1 MKGNI
6 KKCFSNLGFSAKL
19 LISASKKY
27 FFLNILAS
35 IISAI
40 LPYLPLL
47 VWRDLLNSL
56 ATYTS
61 AGEILDVI
69 ILLTALY
76 CGVLLLKRVFDL
88 FSQFI
93 SYKYSDSVN
102 YYIDNYIVDKVSTV
116 ELAFYDSGTL
126 NNTLRN
132 VSSRI
137 EPSTNLMIKTV
148 FEFISGIVQF
158 VIALTMISTLNLW
171 MLPIIV
177 LLSIPSIMQS
187 KYSQKNGYEF
197 DKTHSVTERRLE
209 YYKGLFFGSCR
220 QEIRLYHAKD
230 YFTDKY
236 RKDWKE
242 WKTAKIRLSAT
253 NQITWILQYI
263 MLTVIELIAYVFAMA
278 RLVKGKI
285 GIGDVTYY
293 VSVANEVRGS
303 FVNVFYLAVSFLQ
316 SADEVEDIRTFMQM
330 KPTLETSGSKIP
342 SMHPR
347 IEFRNVSF
355 RYPSAETD
363 VLKNCSFVIE
373 SGETLGLVGLNG
385 AGKSTIIKL
394 LCRFYD
400 PTDGQVLIDGIDARE
415 YDIVKLREMF
425 GVLFQDYVR
434 YSFSLRENVAMSNI
448 ERVNED
454 EAITLA
460 CDQSKAAEFIAPWG
474 RGIDEQL
481 TRQFDP
487 DGKELSGGQWQRVSL
502 ARAFFRDAPVVLLD
516 EPSAALD
523 AVAEHEIFES
533 FAAISE
539 DKSAVLIS
547 HRLSSITLADKIL
560 VLSDGSII
568 EQGSHAELLRQN
580 GEYARLFH
588 LQARKYAQ

>member
-1 MKGNI
+1 MKDNI
-6 KKCFSNLGFSAKL
+6 KRCFKNLGFSAKL
-19 LISASKKY
+19 IISASKKY
-27 FFLNILAS
+27 FILNIIVS
-35 IISAI
+35 VISAL

-47 VWRDLLNSL
+47 VWRDLLNNL
-56 ATYTS
+56 ANYTS
-61 AGEILDVI
+61 AGGTLGAIT
-69 ILLTALY
+69 LLTALY
-76 CGVLLLKRVFDL
+76 CGARLLERVFNL
-88 FSQFI
+88 FRQFI
-93 SYKYSDSVN
+93 GYKYSDSVN
-102 YYIDNYIVDKVSTV
+102 YYIDNYIVDKVSSV

-137 EPSTNLMIKTV
+137 ESSTNIMINTV
-148 FEFISGIVQF
+148 FEFINGIVQF

-177 LLSIPSIMQS
+177 LLSIPSIIQS
-187 KYSQKNGYEF
+187 KYSQKNCYEF
-197 DKTHSVTERRLE
+197 DKAHSATERRLE
-209 YYKGLFFGSCR
+209 YYKGLFFGNCR
-220 QEIRLYHAKD
+220 QEIRLYNAKD
-230 YFTDKY
+230 YFTNKY
-236 RKDWKE
+236 RKYWKE
-242 WKTAKIRLSAT
+242 WKTSKIRLSAM
-253 NQITWILQYI
+253 NQVTWMLQYVV
-263 MLTVIELIAYVFAMA
+263 LTVIELIAYVFAMA
-278 RLVKGKI
+278 RLVAGNI

-303 FVNVFYLAVSFLQ
+303 FVSVFYLVVSFLQ
-316 SADEVEDIRTFMQM
+316 RSDEVEDIRAFMQM
-330 KPTLETSGSKIP
+330 RPTLETCGEKIP

-347 IEFRNVSF
+347 IEFKNVSF
-355 RYPSAETD
+355 RYPSSETD

-400 PTDGQVLIDGIDARE
+400 PTDGQILIDGIDARE
-415 YDIVKLREMF
+415 YDIIKLREMF

-434 YSFSLRENVAMSNI
+434 YSFSLRENVAMSSI

-454 EAITLA
+454 EAIALA
-460 CDQSKAAEFIAPWG
+460 CNQSKAAEFIAPWE

-487 DGKELSGGQWQRVSL
+487 NGKELSGGQWQRVSL
-502 ARAFFRDAPVVLLD
+502 ARAFFRNAPVVLLD

-523 AVAEHEIFES
+523 AVAEHEIFED

-539 DKSAVLIS
+539 GKSAILIS

-560 VLSDGSII
+560 VLNDGRII
-568 EQGSHAELLRQN
+568 EEGSHTELLKQN
-580 GEYARLFH
+580 GEYAHLFN
-588 LQARKYAQ
+588 LQASKYE